1 MNMKTAIRTTLR
13 LQLLS
18 ALWECC
24 PPDYIN
30 LVTNTLILDDIVQE
44 LMEDVEAFASKD
56 PAAGGDPLRIVQ
68 SYTSFKAV
76 LHYRLAHKLD
86 QHFYAGEFQYSDLK
100 MYAAL
105 ISGRGKI
112 LSGAELHHSC
122 RIGKRFILDHGIG
135 TVFGETTD
143 IGDDCYVLGGVTL
156 GASGIS
162 NNPNGKRHPTIGNRV
177 QIGAYARIFGV
188 VTVGD
193 DVIIGP
199 QCTITKDVSRF
210 SKVLLRTSVQVVNLP
225 TPHAV
230 FESYSYGATIN
241 EISSLHSVS
250 Q

>member
-1 MNMKTAIRTTLR
+1 MNSATRTAISS
-13 LQLLS
+13 QLHS

-24 PPDYIN
+24 HPDYIYR
-30 LVTNTLILDDIVQE
+30 VVCTSILDDIVQE

-86 QHFYAGEFQYSDLK
+86 QHFSEDEFQYSDLK

-112 LSGAELHHSC
+112 LSGAELHHRC

-188 VTVGD
+188 VTIGD

-199 QCTITKDVSRF
+199 QCTITKDVSCS
-210 SKVLLRTSVQVVNLP
+210 SKVLLRTSVQVVNSP
-225 TPHAV
+225 APQPV
-230 FESYSYGATIN
+230 FESYRYGATIN
-241 EISSLHSVS
+241 EISSSHHVA